1 MDPYLR
7 ILSSSGAIL
16 RENDDISSGVNRDS
30 RISFT
35 APTTG
40 TYEPPEADV
49 FEAGQALVAKPS
61 GTLMPCQC
69 GRLLSQASG
78 ESINPAP

>member
-1 MDPYLR
+1 MDLTR
-7 ILSSSGAIL
+7 LLAFQASALVLLGSG
-16 RENDDISSGVNRDS
+16 
-30 RISFT
+30 
-35 APTTG
+35 P
-40 TYEPPEADV
+40 EPPEGDV